1 MVVRSSLARQRTAS
15 HFTFAAIRRAPPH
28 VIRSVRREW
37 GRSTSY
43 SSPLE
48 TRLQIAIRPI
58 IDVFRGLFARLLP
71 IQIVNDEAIPTG
83 CAPVDELLGGGFE
96 RGTVTQVYGPPAA
109 GKTNL
114 ALSAAVETAADD
126 GTAVYID
133 TEGVSVDR
141 FQQLLTARVGEDDV
155 EAAASRIVIE
165 DALDFEEQSEAVRDA
180 EEFAERADLIV
191 LDSATGFY
199 RLERTG
205 DNDDGEALRGVA
217 RQVTHLLSLARKHD
231 LAVVLT
237 NQVFADP
244 EADRTRALGGNTL
257 EHWTGVVL
265 RLERFRGGNRRA
277 TLEKH
282 RSKAVGES
290 VQFRITDSGLEGGDD
305 SSRL

>member
-1 MVVRSSLARQRTAS
+1 M
-15 HFTFAAIRRAPPH
+15 
-28 VIRSVRREW
+28 
-37 GRSTSY
+37 
-43 SSPLE
+43 
-48 TRLQIAIRPI
+48 
-58 IDVFRGLFARLLP
+58 
-71 IQIVNDEAIPTG
+71 NDEAIPTG
-83 CAPVDELLGGGFE
+83 CGPVDELLGGGFE
-96 RGTVTQVYGPPAA
+96 RGTVTQLYGPPAA

-114 ALSAAVETAADD
+114 ALSAAVETAVAD

-141 FQQLLTARVGEDDV
+141 FQQLLESHVDDGDL
-155 EAAASRIVIE
+155 EAVASRIVIE
-165 DALDFEEQSEAVRDA
+165 DALDFEQQAEAVRDA

-199 RLERTG
+199 RLERTADG
-205 DNDDGEALRGVA
+205 DEGEALRSVT

-237 NQVFADP
+237 NQVFSDP
-244 EADRTRALGGNTL
+244 DADRTRALGGNTL

-282 RSKAVGES
+282 RSKPAGDS
-290 VQFRITDSGLEGGDD
+290 VQFRITDQGLEGGEDVP
-305 SSRL
+305 RH